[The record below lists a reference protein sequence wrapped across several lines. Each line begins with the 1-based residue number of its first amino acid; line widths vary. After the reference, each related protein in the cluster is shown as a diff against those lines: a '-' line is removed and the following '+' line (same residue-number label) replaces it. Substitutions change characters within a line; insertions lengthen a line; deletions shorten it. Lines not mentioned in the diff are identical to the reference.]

1 MSSPSGVDVADAPS
15 TDERFR
21 VLFNAHHR
29 ELHAYCL
36 RRLPTD
42 DANEAASEI
51 FLIAWRR
58 AEDVPDGEAAR
69 LWLYGVARN
78 VVRNR
83 QRGGRRQLRLVAKS
97 GATAMTPPDG
107 PEVQVLR
114 NEEHAEVVAAIG
126 ELREIDQEVVR
137 LKIWEGLS
145 NDAVGAILGIS
156 HRAVEARYT
165 RAVRTLNKKLKS
177 GAGAAPSGPFS
188 AERGEAA
195 I

>member
-1 MSSPSGVDVADAPS
+1 MPNPPS

-21 VLFNAHHR
+21 SLFDAHHQ

-36 RRLPTD
+36 RRLPVD
-42 DANEAASEI
+42 DAKEATSEI
-51 FLIAWRR
+51 FLVAWRR
-58 AEDVPDGEAAR
+58 SSDVPDGEAAR

-78 VVRNR
+78 VVRNL

-97 GATAMTPPDG
+97 GSMISPPTEG
-107 PEVQVLR
+107 PEVHVLR

-126 ELREIDQEVVR
+126 ELRETDQEVVR

-145 NDAVGAILGIS
+145 NGAVGTILGIS
-156 HRAVEARYT
+156 DRAVESRYT
-165 RAVRTLNKKLKS
+165 RAIKKLHKSMKS
-177 GAGAAPSGPFS
+177 GTRAAPSSPFS

-195 I
+195 V